1 VTAAS
6 HQPVLFDETIE
17 ALRIKPEGIYVDAT
31 YGRGG
36 HSKEILRRLSDKG
49 RLLILDRDP
58 AAIAEAHQNHENDA
72 RVIIRKGPFSMLERI
87 AKENGLE
94 GKIDGIL
101 FDLGVS
107 SPQLDTADRGFSFQA
122 SGPLDMRMDT
132 ESGESAADW
141 LATVDEKT
149 LAGVLKTYGEER
161 FAKRVARSI
170 VQARVIEPITNTLQL
185 AKLVYD
191 AIPAKTREPGKHPAT
206 RTFQAI
212 RIFINRE
219 LEEIRQVLPQ
229 TVRLLATGGRLVVI
243 SFHSLEDR
251 IVKNFMR
258 DLVKGDPFPLDLPV
272 TQDQI
277 HPMMKAVGKKIRP
290 SEAEVKRNPRSRSA
304 VLRVAERTEVAYG

>member
-1 VTAAS
+1 VTAPA

-17 ALRIKPEGIYVDAT
+17 ALRIRPEGIYVDAT

-36 HSKEILRRLSDKG
+36 HSKEILRQLNKEG
-49 RLLILDRDP
+49 CLLILDRDP
-58 AAIAEAHQNHENDA
+58 AAIAAARKNHENDK
-72 RVIIRKGPFSMLERI
+72 RVIIRKGPFSMLETI
-87 AKENGLE
+87 ATENGLA

-107 SPQLDTADRGFSFQA
+107 SPQLDTAERGFSFQA

-132 ESGESAADW
+132 DTGESAADW

-149 LAGVLKTYGEER
+149 LVHVLKTYGEER
-161 FAKRVARSI
+161 FAKRIARMLLK
-170 VQARVIEPITNTLQL
+170 AREIEPISDTAQL
-185 AKLVYD
+185 AKLVSE
-191 AIPAKTREPGKHPAT
+191 AIPARTREPGKHPAT

-212 RIFINRE
+212 RIYINRE
-219 LEEIRQVLPQ
+219 LEEIEQALPQ
-229 TVRLLATGGRLVVI
+229 ALRLLATGGRLAVI

-258 DLVKGDPFPLDLPV
+258 DVAKGDPFPLDLPV

-277 HPMMKAVGKKIRP
+277 KPLMKIVGKKIRP
-290 SEAEVKRNPRSRSA
+290 SDEEIERNPRSRSA

>member
-1 VTAAS
+1 VTAPA

-17 ALRIKPEGIYVDAT
+17 ALRVRPGGIYVDAT

-36 HSKEILRRLSDKG
+36 HSKEILRRLNEEG

-58 AAIAEAHQNHENDA
+58 AAIAEARKNHEDDK
-72 RVIIRKGPFSMLERI
+72 RVFIKKGPFSMLESI
-87 AKENGLE
+87 ATEKGLA

-107 SPQLDTADRGFSFQA
+107 SPQLDTAERGFSFQA

-132 ESGESAADW
+132 DSGESAADW

-149 LAGVLKTYGEER
+149 LTRVLKIYGEER
-161 FAKRVARSI
+161 FAKRIARTI
-170 VQARVIEPITNTLQL
+170 IKAREVEPITTTAQL
-185 AKLVYD
+185 AELVTE
-191 AIPAKTREPGKHPAT
+191 AIPARTREPGKHPAT

-219 LEEIRQVLPQ
+219 LEEIEQVLPQ
-229 TVRLLATGGRLVVI
+229 TLRLLAPGGRLAVI

-258 DLVKGDPFPLDLPV
+258 DVAKGDPFPLDLPV

-277 HPMMKAVGKKIRP
+277 KPLMKTIGKKIRP
-290 SEAEVKRNPRSRSA
+290 SDEEVRSNPRSRSA
-304 VLRVAERTEVAYG
+304 VLRIAERTEVGVG